1 MLDLKEL
8 RKKYVNQNWYN
19 SVDEK
24 ILIKDIIEYTGIGL
38 FKVIYERGFNQP
50 TQYLSDISRY
60 KLMDFLNDLKKYK
73 MNDLVKVK
81 NPKEKDLEKQND
93 LEKLKDILFVTIN
106 DVIDD
111 SIKLEKANTI
121 SKVAQTILNLE
132 KISLMKTQIK

>member
-8 RKKYVNQNWYN
+8 RRKYVNQNWYN

-24 ILIKDIIEYTGIGL
+24 ILIKDIIEYNGIGL

-111 SIKLEKANTI
+111 SIALEKANTI

-132 KISLMKTQIK
+132 KINLSQKQNK

>member
-8 RKKYVNQNWYN
+8 RGKYVNQNWYN

-111 SIKLEKANTI
+111 SIALEKANTI

-132 KISLMKTQIK
+132 KINLSQKQNK

>member
-8 RKKYVNQNWYN
+8 RKKYVNQKWYN
-19 SVDEK
+19 SEDEK
-24 ILIKDIIEYTGIGL
+24 ILVTQIIEYSGVGL

-60 KLMDFLNDLKKYK
+60 KLIDFLNNLKKYK
-73 MNDLVKVK
+73 MNDLVNAKT
-81 NPKEKDLEKQND
+81 PKQTDLEA
-93 LEKLKDILFVTIN
+93 LKDILFVTIN
-106 DVIDD
+106 DVIED

-132 KISLMKTQIK
+132 KINLMKSQNK